1 MARIASLDLG
11 SNSFHLL
18 VAETRPRNRIRRLRT
33 RKHMVRLGEPVNR
46 TGKLGKEAY
55 KRGVEAVENLL
66 GLARE
71 MEATEL
77 CVVGTDAL
85 RRASDGEA
93 FLNELNDQL
102 GIKVQLLPGES
113 EAALSL
119 LGMGSALNLSAD
131 EQVLGLDL
139 GGGSFELALGTAAQT
154 DIGVSLPLGGAV
166 TMDWLNDPPR
176 LSEEVRLF
184 NHCTDL
190 FKEAKTKIDAHRNDP
205 TQTLRVIGTAGS
217 IRSLG
222 RLAIAMTTG
231 VEVEQVR
238 GVVVTRNQLN
248 LAHHRICSVDV
259 HERMDIESISTQRA
273 DLLPGCGVSLLACM
287 DVFEVD
293 SLTLCDWG
301 LREGVLLDLVN
312 GCDYIDPTQVI
323 SL

>member
-55 KRGVEAVENLL
+55 KRGFDAVKNLL
-66 GLARE
+66 TLARE
-71 MEATEL
+71 MDATEL

-85 RRASDGEA
+85 RKAEDGEA
-93 FLNELNDQL
+93 FLNDLNHKL
-102 GIKVQLLPGES
+102 GVKVQLLPGES

-119 LGMGSALNLSAD
+119 LGMGSALNLPTD

-139 GGGSFELALGTAAQT
+139 GGGSFELALGTADRT

-166 TMDWLNDPPR
+166 TMDWLSDPPR
-176 LSEEVRLF
+176 LAEEVNLF
-184 NHCTDL
+184 NKCVDL
-190 FKEAKTKIDAHRNDP
+190 FAEAKLAIDAKRTDP
-205 TQTLRVIGTAGS
+205 SKPLRVVGTAGS

-222 RLAIAMTTG
+222 RLAIAITTG

-248 LAHHRICSVDV
+248 MAHHRVCSVDV
-259 HERMDIESISTQRA
+259 HERMEIESISTQRA

-287 DVFEVD
+287 DVFDIE

-312 GCDYIDPTQVI
+312 GCAHIDPTQVV

>member
-55 KRGVEAVENLL
+55 ARGLDAVENLL
-66 GLARE
+66 DLARE

-85 RRASDGEA
+85 RRADDGDA
-93 FLNELNDQL
+93 FLKDVRDKF

-119 LGMGSALNLSAD
+119 LGMGSALNLPHD

-139 GGGSFELALGTAAQT
+139 GGGSFELALGTAERT

-166 TMDWLNDPPR
+166 TMDWLSDPPR

-184 NHCTDL
+184 THCVEL
-190 FKEAKTKIDAHRNDP
+190 FTQAKEAIDAHRSDP
-205 TQTLRVIGTAGS
+205 TAPLRVVGTAGS

-222 RLAIAMTTG
+222 RLAIAITTG

-248 LAHHRICSVDV
+248 LAHHRVCSVDV
-259 HERMDIESISTQRA
+259 HERMDIESISTQCA

-287 DVFEVD
+287 DVFNAD
-293 SLTLCDWG
+293 TITLCDWG

-312 GCDYIDPTQVI
+312 GCAHIDPTQVI

>member
-46 TGKLGKEAY
+46 TGALGKDAY
-55 KRGVEAVENLL
+55 SRGLKAVEDLFS
-66 GLARE
+66 LAKE
-71 MEATEL
+71 MDATEL

-85 RRASDGEA
+85 RRAEDGDA
-93 FLNELNDQL
+93 FLDELRERL
-102 GIKVQLLPGES
+102 GIHVQLLPGES

-119 LGMGSALNLSAD
+119 LGMSSALNIPND
-131 EQVLGLDL
+131 EQVIGLDL
-139 GGGSFELALGTAAQT
+139 GGGSFEVALGTATQT
-154 DIGVSLPLGGAV
+154 DVGVSLPLGGAV
-166 TMDWLNDPPR
+166 TMDWLSDPPL
-176 LSEEVRLF
+176 LSEEVILF
-184 NHCTDL
+184 NHCVQLFTDARIAIDPHR
-190 FKEAKTKIDAHRNDP
+190 KHPTKPI
-205 TQTLRVIGTAGS
+205 RVIGTAGS

-222 RLAIAMTTG
+222 RLAITLATG

-238 GVVVTRNQLN
+238 GVVVTRSQIN
-248 LAHHRICSVDV
+248 LAHHRLCSIDV
-259 HERMDIESISTQRA
+259 HDRMEIEAISAQRA

-287 DVFEVD
+287 DVFGVD

-312 GCDYIDPTQVI
+312 GCTHIDPTQVV